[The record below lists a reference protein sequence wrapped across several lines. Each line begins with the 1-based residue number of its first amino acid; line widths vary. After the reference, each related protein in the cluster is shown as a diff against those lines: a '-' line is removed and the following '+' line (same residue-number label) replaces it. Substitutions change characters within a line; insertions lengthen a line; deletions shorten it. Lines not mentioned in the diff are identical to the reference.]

1 MTNAKTAGRQLRR
14 WRVRAGMVAAA
25 VLLSL
30 GAVPAA
36 ATPDGG
42 DPLPASGT
50 LEPALDCRPETEQP
64 NPVVILG
71 GFGAVGD
78 IRATLDKQMAGIT
91 GGIRDLGGCP
101 FIFGYGIIGPMQ
113 AAAPV
118 AESAGQLRDFV
129 AKVLATTKA
138 ERVDIVAHSSGALI
152 ANYYLK
158 FLHGGASV
166 DRAVYLAPVTKG
178 TTAAT
183 LIGGLDLPGSPE
195 GLAGVLNDVTNPLRD
210 SVFRGVQ
217 GALDCLAGSK
227 VTTEL
232 LSGGITV
239 PGVTYSVL
247 ATRGDQVLTPPGA
260 ASFIDEPGVTNDYF
274 EDLYPR
280 AGLASHAALPMQPD
294 AARWVVEQL
303 LTE

>member
-1 MTNAKTAGRQLRR
+1 MQAGTA
-14 WRVRAGMVAAA
+14 VVAA
-25 VLLSL
+25 LLLL
-30 GAVPAA
+30 GATPAA
-36 ATPDGG
+36 AMPEIA
-42 DPLPASGT
+42 PADQPTAGT
-50 LEPALDCRPETEQP
+50 LEPTLDCTPDPEQP

-78 IRATLDKQMAGIT
+78 IRATLEKQMAGIT
-91 GGIRDLGGCP
+91 GGIRGIGGCP

-118 AESAGQLRDFV
+118 SESAGQLRDFV
-129 AKVLATTKA
+129 AKVRAATGAAK
-138 ERVDIVAHSSGALI
+138 VDIVAHSSGALI

-158 FLHGGASV
+158 FLHGGSSV

-195 GLAGVLNDVTNPLRD
+195 GLAGVLNDATNPLRD
-210 SVFRGVQ
+210 TVFRGVR
-217 GALDCLAGSK
+217 GALDCLAGST

-232 LSGGITV
+232 LAGGVTV
-239 PGVTYSVL
+239 PEVSYSVL
-247 ATRGDQVLTPPGA
+247 ATRGDQVLTPPGV
-260 ASFIDEPGVTNDYF
+260 ASFIEEPGVVNDYF

-280 AGLASHAALPMQPD
+280 AGVASHAALPMQPD
-294 AARWVVEQL
+294 AAEWVVEQL
-303 LTE
+303 LSE

>member
-1 MTNAKTAGRQLRR
+1 MA
-14 WRVRAGMVAAA
+14 VAA
-25 VLLSL
+25 VLLAL
-30 GAVPAA
+30 GTVPAA
-36 ATPDGG
+36 GVPGG
-42 DPLPASGT
+42 DPVPAGGGDLVPTSGT
-50 LEPALDCRPETEQP
+50 LEPALDCEPAPEQP

-91 GGIRDLGGCP
+91 SGIRGIGGCP

-118 AESAGQLRDFV
+118 AESAGQLRDFIE
-129 AKVLATTKA
+129 KVRASTGA

-158 FLHGGASV
+158 FLHGGPRV

-195 GLAGVLNDVTNPLRD
+195 GLAGVLNDATNPLRD
-210 SVFRGVQ
+210 SVFRGVR
-217 GALDCLAGSK
+217 GALDCLAGSS
-227 VTTEL
+227 VTRAL
-232 LSGGITV
+232 LDGGVTV
-239 PGVTYSVL
+239 PEVTYSVL
-247 ATRGDQVLTPPGA
+247 AARGDQVLTPPGA
-260 ASFIDEPGVTNDYF
+260 ASFIDEPGVVNDYF
-274 EDLYPR
+274 EDLNPG
-280 AGLASHAALPMQPD
+280 AGPASHAALPMQPG
-294 AARWVVEQL
+294 AAWWVVEQL
-303 LTE
+303 LSE

>member
-1 MTNAKTAGRQLRR
+1 MAVVATLLALGAAPATAGPP
-14 WRVRAGMVAAA
+14 GI
-25 VLLSL
+25 
-30 GAVPAA
+30 
-36 ATPDGG
+36 GG

-50 LEPALDCRPETEQP
+50 LEPALDCKPAPEQP

-91 GGIRDLGGCP
+91 GGIRAIGGCP

-129 AKVLATTKA
+129 AEVRAATGA

-158 FLHGGASV
+158 FLHGGPSV

-195 GLAGVLNDVTNPLRD
+195 GLASVLNDATNPLRD

-217 GALDCLAGSK
+217 GALDCLAGSR
-227 VTTEL
+227 VTAAL
-232 LSGGITV
+232 LDGGVTV
-239 PGVTYSVL
+239 PEVTYSVL
-247 ATRGDQVLTPPGA
+247 ATRGDQVLTPPGT
-260 ASFIDEPGVTNDYF
+260 ASFIEEPGVVNDFF
-274 EDLYPR
+274 EDLYPS
-280 AGLASHAALPMQPD
+280 AGFASHAALPMQPG

-303 LTE
+303 LSE